1 MSTSIS
7 RGNMLM
13 TPAARFEIKT
23 LGCFSITRYGL
34 QVATDWPDEMGKT
47 LFCSLLSPLDLYSTW
62 DRISRSIL
70 NEPETQVGRRHLI
83 ENVIRPLNSF
93 LIHELGF
100 NPLIIGD
107 ENVRIDQ
114 QRMDVD
120 AFEFYE
126 SAIEGLKLLSCGY
139 AAAQQ
144 KLRRARSLYVG
155 SYLPEMEGKIIVN
168 SRAQLESLYQ
178 QVMAGDT
185 RRVAASAGVPGKPVS
200 RGL

>member
-1 MSTSIS
+1 
-7 RGNMLM
+7 M
-13 TPAARFEIKT
+13 TPAVRFEIKT
-23 LGCFSITRYGL
+23 LGCFSIARDGL
-34 QVATDWPDEMGKT
+34 QVTTDWPDEMGKT
-47 LFCSLLSPLDLYSTW
+47 LFLSLLSPLDLYSTW

-83 ENVIRPLNSF
+83 ENIIRPLNTF
-93 LIHELGF
+93 LIHELRF
-100 NPLIIGD
+100 DPLILGD
-107 ENVRIDQ
+107 ENIRIDQ

-126 SAIEGLKLLSCGY
+126 SAVEGLKLLSCGY

-155 SYLPEMEGKIIVN
+155 SYLPEMEAKIIVN

-178 QVMAGDT
+178 QIVAEDT